1 MKHNAMSEKKEA
13 LVKKRIIDYYE
24 SRGISC
30 RDFSRKT
37 GVDETAFYRLDSE
50 MQMKNIVKIL
60 RAYPDMDAREILLG
74 EPSVKATPDSKT
86 IRLLP
91 FDAVAGHL
99 SGNLNGDYSETIQ
112 LPQFLAR
119 GADFA
124 IRVEGDS
131 MTPRFQS
138 GELLR
143 EHRELSRLRH
153 PKGGH
158 HGNRHRGRTHRTRL
172 KGIFRLVETLIWKG
186 RTSTPPHGSRR
197 SYGSFLTEGKRTSPD
212 CAESPR
218 HHCHGSCRGSIG

>member
-1 MKHNAMSEKKEA
+1 MSEKKEA
-13 LVKKRIIDYYE
+13 VVKKRIIDYYE

-74 EPSVKATPDSKT
+74 EPSVTETSDLRD

-99 SGNLNGDYSETIQ
+99 KGNINTDYSETIS
-112 LPQFLAR
+112 LPKSLAR
-119 GADFA
+119 NADFA
-124 IRVEGDS
+124 VRVEGDS

-138 GELLR
+138 GEILLARKVDDPSYLQWGKVYVVTTKYDCVVKRLYPSR
-143 EHRELSRLRH
+143 EDDNSVVCHSDNSENYPDYTVGKSDIT
-153 PKGGH
+153 GIGIVVGH
-158 HGNRHRGRTHRTRL
+158 
-172 KGIFRLVETLIWKG
+172 
-186 RTSTPPHGSRR
+186 
-197 SYGSFLTEGKRTSPD
+197 
-212 CAESPR
+212 
-218 HHCHGSCRGSIG
+218 IGHD